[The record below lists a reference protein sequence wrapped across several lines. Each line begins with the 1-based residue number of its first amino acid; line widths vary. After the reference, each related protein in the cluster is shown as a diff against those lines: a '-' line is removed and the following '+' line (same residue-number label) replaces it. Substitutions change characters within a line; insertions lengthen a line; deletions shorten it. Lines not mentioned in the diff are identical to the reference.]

1 MNKQIKKKY
10 LTEDERKI
18 LKLYHAATSVNFFKF
33 NQSESDAKAFVGIW
47 GSPQIINSSND
58 RVLISADTFKNGK
71 SVMVNASLDN
81 GASE

>member
-1 MNKQIKKKY
+1 MTKRVEKKY

-18 LKLYHAATSVNFFKF
+18 LKLYHAATSVSFYKF

-71 SVMVNASLDN
+71 SVMVNALIKE
-81 GASE
+81 GGTK